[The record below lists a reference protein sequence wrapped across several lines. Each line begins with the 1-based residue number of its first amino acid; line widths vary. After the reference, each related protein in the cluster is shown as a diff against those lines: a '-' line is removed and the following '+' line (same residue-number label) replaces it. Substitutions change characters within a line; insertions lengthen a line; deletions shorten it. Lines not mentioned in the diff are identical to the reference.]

1 MVFSSFI
8 FHLSFSF
15 FSFLFFFQVTHNRQS
30 DNFAQATKKSKKET
44 IVEKVKKKK
53 PLFLFFLTFFF
64 TKKNVSVVA
73 EKQRER
79 ERERETEDM
88 AFVAPQCVDDEDG
101 WGPSKKGYGK
111 EDGETGV
118 EAIIYSPFLKTDKFG
133 RAADW
138 TTSGGKYNKN
148 EQRYQRERE
157 LRHQRDFGGGAQLK
171 QGGQQVDEQQPTSSF
186 AFSENKEEEGTFS
199 LVDTSKGG
207 FQHKKFGGHQ
217 RRFQPGGGRG
227 FGRGRDAEDQS
238 GILGDQG
245 IGAERERARQMRK
258 QSKKQQQWSTWGFNK
273 NKSQVSYDASVE
285 IKPTWNVVEQ
295 IQLSSLAKVTEK
307 ITTPTDTP
315 ETLKEFGSLKTY
327 DKTVDRIT
335 PKTERALKRLTQVS
349 RLNGAT
355 ASKDPVMV
363 ELGKENTSKNPNK
376 VTVMTTDTTLAS
388 IMCATR
394 SVFGWDVV
402 ITKNAN
408 TITFDKRP
416 RGVVDS
422 HMVSE
427 TAQESVS
434 DDKDNINGV
443 QKLAEEATLMSAA
456 YSAQVASEEPEV
468 VLGEERK
475 VPVEDAPS
483 GVAYRYRKWQLNEKR
498 DAIVRTEVN
507 GVSESR
513 GQNAL
518 LCARALLEYDS
529 KVSQTVDWRAKI
541 ETQRGAVIAT
551 ELKNNSNK
559 LAKWTCCAILAG
571 AELLKLGFVSRV
583 HPKDPHAHSILN
595 TQTFKPK
602 DFASQINLNNDNMW
616 GALGF
621 ILDIVEKQ
629 VDGTYILVKD
639 PNKPQLRM
647 YKVPDDYLTYQF
659 ENQADEELDI

>member
-1 MVFSSFI
+1 
-8 FHLSFSF
+8 
-15 FSFLFFFQVTHNRQS
+15 
-30 DNFAQATKKSKKET
+30 
-44 IVEKVKKKK
+44 
-53 PLFLFFLTFFF
+53 
-64 TKKNVSVVA
+64 
-73 EKQRER
+73 
-79 ERERETEDM
+79 
-88 AFVAPQCVDDEDG
+88 
-101 WGPSKKGYGK
+101 
-111 EDGETGV
+111 
-118 EAIIYSPFLKTDKFG
+118 
-133 RAADW
+133 
-138 TTSGGKYNKN
+138 
-148 EQRYQRERE
+148 
-157 LRHQRDFGGGAQLK
+157 
-171 QGGQQVDEQQPTSSF
+171 
-186 AFSENKEEEGTFS
+186 
-199 LVDTSKGG
+199 
-207 FQHKKFGGHQ
+207 
-217 RRFQPGGGRG
+217 
-227 FGRGRDAEDQS
+227 
-238 GILGDQG
+238 
-245 IGAERERARQMRK
+245 
-258 QSKKQQQWSTWGFNK
+258 
-273 NKSQVSYDASVE
+273 VE

-295 IQLSSLAKVTEK
+295 IQLSAFAKVTEK
-307 ITTPTDTP
+307 IATPTDAP
-315 ETLKEFGSLKTY
+315 ETLKEFGALKSF
-327 DKTVDRIT
+327 DKTIDRIT
-335 PKTERALKRLTQVS
+335 PKTERAVKRLTQVS
-349 RLNGAT
+349 SLNGAT

-363 ELGKENTSKNPNK
+363 ELGKANASTNPNK
-376 VTVMTTDTTLAS
+376 VTLMTTDTTLAA

-402 ITKNAN
+402 ITKKEN

-422 HMVSE
+422 HTVSE
-427 TAQESVS
+427 TAQEAIS
-434 DDKDNINGV
+434 DDKDNINGW

-468 VLGEERK
+468 VLGGERK
-475 VPVEDAPS
+475 VSVEDAPS

-507 GVSESR
+507 GVTESR

-571 AELLKLGFVSRV
+571 ADLLKLGFVSRV

-602 DFASQINLNNDNMW
+602 DFAAQINLNYDNMW

-621 ILDIVEKQ
+621 IMDVVEKQ

-659 ENQADEELDI
+659 EDQADEELDI

>member
-1 MVFSSFI
+1 VLKTRCKKKGKKEKMKSPC
-8 FHLSFSF
+8 FSF
-15 FSFLFFFQVTHNRQS
+15 FSPSSSH
-30 DNFAQATKKSKKET
+30 
-44 IVEKVKKKK
+44 
-53 PLFLFFLTFFF
+53 
-64 TKKNVSVVA
+64 KKNVSVVA

-157 LRHQRDFGGGAQLK
+157 LRHQRDFGGGAQSK
-171 QGGQQVDEQQPTSSF
+171 QGGQQGDEQQPTSSF

-227 FGRGRDAEDQS
+227 FGRGRDAQDQS
-238 GILGDQG
+238 GVLGDQG